1 MNDPFVGRPVHRLD
15 SKGRVAVPA
24 SIRNA
29 VWREVNPGIVLFPD
43 TDLESEFVHGS
54 GVEGFRAIAA
64 AFGLPL
70 PNPPATGRGA
80 GLSAG
85 TEVPRTVRANP
96 FAKRNQILGRG
107 HWSVAEFL
115 PFDKEGRVVLPPGVI
130 SRCRL
135 EGAVC
140 FVGCNETFQVWN
152 PERLESAVDN
162 ERVVF
167 DQYRTMIETFDPW
180 QVDAEV
186 PDRAA
191 VGDGG

>member
-43 TDLESEFVHGS
+43 TDMEAEFMHGC
-54 GVEGFRAIAA
+54 GVSGFRAIAA

-70 PNPPATGRGA
+70 PNPPAPGRGA
-80 GLSAG
+80 GSSTG
-85 TEVPRTVRANP
+85 TEAPLTVRANP
-96 FAKRNQILGRG
+96 FAKRNQVLGRG
-107 HWSVAEFL
+107 QWSVAEFL
-115 PFDKEGRVVLPPGVI
+115 PFDKEGRVVLPPAVL
-130 SRCRL
+130 SRCKL
-135 EGAVC
+135 ESAVC

-152 PERLESAVDN
+152 PARLEAAV
-162 ERVVF
+162 ESEQAVL

-186 PDRAA
+186 PDSAA
-191 VGDGG
+191 VGDTG